1 MISLK
6 IKNIS
11 DEYNSLL
18 EMIKNDSAFFL
29 LEDKKQILKELLIKN
44 DMPKRSFEQIL
55 TCFTKGEIEK
65 HAKIPKL
72 RNETHFIQESII
84 QESDTFPVPNVDSIM
99 DYLNSVEQPDQRTPE
114 WHDYRH
120 GVVTASSASHIFG
133 TDAERKRYIEE
144 KVMPMKIFKAGTA
157 CLHGIKLEE
166 VAQEIYERLTD
177 TKVGEYGCIRHKTI
191 SHLGASPDGIVI
203 ESKDPK
209 MLGRMLEI
217 KCLYSRELT
226 GVPLYK
232 YWVQCQLQMEVC
244 DLEFCD
250 FFECKIDENLTKDDF
265 YKTIE
270 NKNAEFYGMLIE
282 YTSGDDDKILY
293 KYACMNESVAY
304 YKLWNEKVIDELIEN
319 DSVQIVKQ
327 TFWKLNKYCKTVI
340 KRNRDWFKKVEPEI
354 ATFWKEVEKYRS
366 IIKENP
372 EKSSSL
378 FPKKERKSYSPPQ
391 TTCMIIDDE
400 DENKEE
406 VDPFEIHSSI

>member
-1 MISLK
+1 
-6 IKNIS
+6 
-11 DEYNSLL
+11 
-18 EMIKNDSAFFL
+18 
-29 LEDKKQILKELLIKN
+29 
-44 DMPKRSFEQIL
+44 
-55 TCFTKGEIEK
+55 
-65 HAKIPKL
+65 
-72 RNETHFIQESII
+72 
-84 QESDTFPVPNVDSIM
+84 
-99 DYLNSVEQPDQRTPE
+99 
-114 WHDYRH
+114 
-120 GVVTASSASHIFG
+120 
-133 TDAERKRYIEE
+133 
-144 KVMPMKIFKAGTA
+144 
-157 CLHGIKLEE
+157 
-166 VAQEIYERLTD
+166 
-177 TKVGEYGCIRHKTI
+177 
-191 SHLGASPDGIVI
+191 
-203 ESKDPK
+203 
-209 MLGRMLEI
+209 MLEI

-270 NKNAEFYGMLIE
+270 NKKSDFYGMLIE
-282 YTSGDDDKILY
+282 YTLGDDKILY
-293 KYACMNESVAY
+293 KYANMNESVGY
-304 YKLWNEKVIDELIEN
+304 YKLWNEKVIDALIED

-378 FPKKERKSYSPPQ
+378 FPKKERKSYAPPQ
-391 TTCMIIDDE
+391 TTCMIIDDDE

-406 VDPFEIHSSI
+406 VDPFEIHSSM